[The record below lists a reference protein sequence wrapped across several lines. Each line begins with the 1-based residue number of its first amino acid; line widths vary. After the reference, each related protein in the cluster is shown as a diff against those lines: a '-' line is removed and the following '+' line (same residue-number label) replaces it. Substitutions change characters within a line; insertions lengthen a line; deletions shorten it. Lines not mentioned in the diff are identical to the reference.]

1 MVYLTRFPPER
12 QALLY
17 GSVPGALP
25 GRIPNEERFRPA
37 VSNWIKD
44 EKAVFRKRIK
54 DLLHK
59 LAVHLFTGSVL
70 IILSLLLQ
78 ERFEMLKYSLLP
90 IMASFGLGN
99 AVGIMLEEPPKS
111 GRMKFLIKEMEQYSL
126 TTFEY
131 GHGRDPEESTKPDT
145 E

>member
-1 MVYLTRFPPER
+1 M
-12 QALLY
+12 
-17 GSVPGALP
+17 
-25 GRIPNEERFRPA
+25 
-37 VSNWIKD
+37 
-44 EKAVFRKRIK
+44 
-54 DLLHK
+54 
-59 LAVHLFTGSVL
+59 HLFTGSVL

-90 IMASFGLGN
+90 IMASFALGN
-99 AVGIMLEEPPKS
+99 AVGIMLEELPNN

-131 GHGRDPEESTKPDT
+131 GNGRDPEESTKPDT